1 MEIAAL
7 ILSVLALIM
16 SMGCVVVLI
25 AQKLSTHKIELID
38 PAAIRELEEQ
48 DKVINKKINEIESDD
63 EWI

>member
-16 SMGCVVVLI
+16 SIGCVVVLI
-25 AQKLSTHKIELID
+25 SQKLSTHQIELID
-38 PAAIRELEEQ
+38 PAKIKELEEQ
-48 DKVINKKINEIESDD
+48 DKVINKKINEIEQDD